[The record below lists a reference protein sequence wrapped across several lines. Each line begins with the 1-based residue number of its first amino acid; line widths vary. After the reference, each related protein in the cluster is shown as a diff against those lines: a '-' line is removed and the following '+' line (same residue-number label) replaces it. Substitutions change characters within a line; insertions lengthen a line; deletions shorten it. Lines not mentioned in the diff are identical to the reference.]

1 MSEHAT
7 RFPFAPLLLML
18 CVTTSAAAQDS
29 FSLPPPAAPLPAPVR
44 LWATHYNVHSAVTH
58 TDGLPLLGMDGH
70 ALGPRLSPR
79 DWCLAALEGT
89 VAVTMP
95 TGTTTY
101 NYAGKS
107 GKTQVDCVKVLA
119 LDPAGKPWAGALG
132 RSRFK
137 RSRGPFGEGTGDFD
151 LVPYRTIAVD
161 PGTLKFGT
169 VLYVPGARGVAV
181 TLPDGT
187 QVVHDGYFFAAD
199 TGGAIKQ
206 THIDVFCGIATSN
219 CFPGFVHSD
228 AKKTFDA
235 WVIDDAKITEFLS
248 GLHRP
253 TVDAAVLSDAAPT
266 PPAAPP
272 SLPPR

>member
-1 MSEHAT
+1 MRRPAAALS
-7 RFPFAPLLLML
+7 LLL
-18 CVTTSAAAQDS
+18 CAAASTVAAQDA
-29 FSLPPPAAPLPAPVR
+29 FALPQPDIATARHVR
-44 LWATHYNVHSAVTH
+44 LWATHYNVHPASPAAA
-58 TDGLPLLGMDGH
+58 GLPLLDLTG
-70 ALGPRLSPR
+70 ATIGPTLSPR

-89 VAVTMP
+89 VAVTTA

-101 NYAGKS
+101 NYTGKAAEA
-107 GKTQVDCVKVLA
+107 QVDCVQVLA
-119 LDPAGKPWAGALG
+119 LDATGKPWAGALG

-137 RSRGPFGEGTGDFD
+137 RSRGPFGEGVGSFD

-161 PGTLKFGT
+161 PGTLPFGT
-169 VLYVPGARGVAV
+169 VLYVPDARGTTV

-206 THIDVFCGIATSN
+206 THIDVFCGVATAN
-219 CFPGFVHSD
+219 CFPGFVHSK
-228 AKKTFDA
+228 ATKTFDA
-235 WVIDDAKITEFLS
+235 WVVDDAKIADYLS

-253 TVDAAVLSDAAPT
+253 TIDSTAVSDAAPT

-272 SLPPR
+272 SPPPR

>member
-1 MSEHAT
+1 MCRSA
-7 RFPFAPLLLML
+7 AVLWCLL
-18 CVTTSAAAQDS
+18 CAVTSAAAQDT
-29 FSLPPPAAPLPAPVR
+29 FALPQPNITKAQHVR
-44 LWATHYNVHSAVTH
+44 LWATHYNVHPATVAT
-58 TDGLPLLGMDGH
+58 TGLPLLDLAG
-70 ALGPRLSPR
+70 ATVGPTLSPR

-89 VAVTMP
+89 VAVTTD

-101 NYAGKS
+101 NYAGKAAEA
-107 GKTQVDCVKVLA
+107 QVDCVQVLA
-119 LDPAGKPWAGALG
+119 LDPTGKPWANALG

-137 RSRGPFGEGTGDFD
+137 RSRGPYGEGTGSYD

-161 PGTLKFGT
+161 AAALPFGT
-169 VLYVPGARGVAV
+169 VLYVPDARGVPV

-206 THIDVFCGIATSN
+206 THIDVFCGVATSN
-219 CFPGFVHSD
+219 CFPGVVHSD
-228 AKKTFDA
+228 AMKTFDA
-235 WVIDDAKITEFLS
+235 WVIDDAKIADFLS

-253 TVDAAVLSDAAPT
+253 TADAAVLSDAAPT

-272 SLPPR
+272 SPPPH

>member
-1 MSEHAT
+1 MRRPAAA
-7 RFPFAPLLLML
+7 FGLLL
-18 CVTTSAAAQDS
+18 CAAASPAAAQDT
-29 FSLPPPAAPLPAPVR
+29 FALPQPDITTSKHVR
-44 LWATHYNVHSAVTH
+44 LWATYYNVHPASAAT
-58 TDGLPLLGMDGH
+58 TGPPLLDLAG
-70 ALGPRLSPR
+70 AAIGPMLSPR

-89 VAVTMP
+89 VAVTTA

-101 NYAGKS
+101 NYAGKAAEA
-107 GKTQVDCVKVLA
+107 QVDCVQVLA

-137 RSRGPFGEGTGDFD
+137 RSRGPFGEGVGSFD

-161 PGTLKFGT
+161 PATLPFGT
-169 VLYVPGARGVAV
+169 VLYVPDARGVTV

-187 QVVHDGYFFAAD
+187 QVMHDGYFFAAD
-199 TGGAIKQ
+199 TGGAIRP
-206 THIDVFCGIATSN
+206 THIDVFCGVATAN

-228 AKKTFDA
+228 ATEPFDA
-235 WVIDDAKITEFLS
+235 YVVDDAETTRFLS
-248 GLHRP
+248 GRHRP
-253 TVDAAVLSDAAPT
+253 TIDSAAVSDAAPM

>member
-1 MSEHAT
+1 MRRT
-7 RFPFAPLLLML
+7 RAALWLLLCAAPL
-18 CVTTSAAAQDS
+18 AAAQDT
-29 FSLPPPAAPLPAPVR
+29 FPLPQPDITKATHVR
-44 LWATHYNVHSAVTH
+44 LWATHYNVHPATAAAAGV
-58 TDGLPLLGMDGH
+58 PLLDLAG
-70 ALGPRLSPR
+70 ATIGPMLSPR

-89 VAVTMP
+89 VAITTD

-101 NYAGKS
+101 NYAGKAADA
-107 GKTQVDCVKVLA
+107 QVDCVQVLA

-161 PGTLKFGT
+161 PGSLTFGS
-169 VLYVPGARGVAV
+169 VLYIPSARGVMV
-181 TLPDGT
+181 TLPDGR
-187 QVVHDGYFFAAD
+187 QIVHDGYFFAAD

-206 THIDVFCGIATSN
+206 AHIDVFCGVATVN

-228 AKKTFDA
+228 AAKTFDA
-235 WVIDDAKITEFLS
+235 YRIDDAEITGFLS

-253 TVDAAVLSDAAPT
+253 TTDAAGLSDAAPT

-272 SLPPR
+272 SPPPH